1 MVSTLFS
8 ARARARAVVGLGASF
23 LLGGAACGGASRD
36 TLYTQMDAPNGGHMA
51 EGSGRLIDDH
61 GDVHGSQ
68 HLESAVDVREKVGE
82 TSGDGDEA
90 AGSKIREH

>member
-8 ARARARAVVGLGASF
+8 ARARACAVVGLGAMF
-23 LLGGAACGGASRD
+23 LLGGAACGTSRD

-68 HLESAVDVREKVGE
+68 HLESAVDVREKVGD